1 LAKDHKLSVGELEDE
16 LKVKERRIEELR
28 QEIDEQR
35 ELIDR
40 LRENSEEAD
49 GVFEAWIETFEMER
63 TDSGGLTWKPFWQE
77 HNQLIDDYND
87 LVRRWNKYLPV
98 INREPRNVGRPLAAS
113 EAQVV
118 QVQKLRKAG
127 RSLRGIAEDTSLSVD
142 TVRTIVG
149 KMNGQDRTTTKH
161 RQRLERIDERQ
172 RLAKWKRQRRTG
184 DALPRRVQRVVEGGR
199 ALVKEA
205 KGLGRA

>member
-1 LAKDHKLSVGELEDE
+1 MAKDHKLSVGELEDE

-172 RLAKWKRQRRTG
+172 RLVKWKRQRRTG

>member
-1 LAKDHKLSVGELEDE
+1 MAKDHKLSVGELEDE